1 MLQSLAC
8 IVIVTSAMPA
18 GGAQSGAGTFLFLPA
33 AGSISVGQ
41 TLQFTAYKGFTSSIR
56 KSAVAISNHVQWF
69 SSNASGATISNTGLA
84 TGVGACDV
92 NITGRYGPFHGAK
105 QSTVS

>member
-41 TLQFTAYKGFTSSIR
+41 TLQFTDYKGFTSSIR
-56 KSAVAISNHVQWF
+56 KNAVAISNHVQWF
-69 SSNASGATISNTGLA
+69 SSNACVATISNTGLA
-84 TGVGACDV
+84 TAVGAATV
-92 NITGRYGPFHGAK
+92 NISATAAPYHA
-105 QSTVS
+105 TT